1 MKKPIYE
8 NPIVLREVT
17 IERYQRKILQN
28 VNIVVGRGELVYL
41 TGTVGAGKSSLLEF
55 IYGELPHS
63 SEGDASVLGY
73 NLKTIGRR
81 QRQAMRRA
89 MGIVFQSSDQLL
101 YDRSVEGNLAFVL
114 KAIGKESKSTL
125 QQRIDAALEKVGMQG
140 LRKAMPHELSGGEA
154 ERVCIARALIKKPE
168 LILLDE
174 PTAGLDNNTAL
185 QIGKVIKEITED
197 GTAVV
202 MTTHN
207 QNVVKSIEGRV
218 LRLDK
223 ATCSVTECAPETEL
237 ISATSTCSEEI
248 TSKEADVSAQT
259 L

>member
-1 MKKPIYE
+1 
-8 NPIVLREVT
+8 
-17 IERYQRKILQN
+17 
-28 VNIVVGRGELVYL
+28 
-41 TGTVGAGKSSLLEF
+41 
-55 IYGELPHS
+55 
-63 SEGDASVLGY
+63 
-73 NLKTIGRR
+73 
-81 QRQAMRRA
+81 
-89 MGIVFQSSDQLL
+89 
-101 YDRSVEGNLAFVL
+101 
-114 KAIGKESKSTL
+114 
-125 QQRIDAALEKVGMQG
+125 
-140 LRKAMPHELSGGEA
+140 MPHELSGGEA
-154 ERVCIARALIKKPE
+154 ERVCIARALIKTPE

-223 ATCSVTECAPETEL
+223 ATCSVTECTPETGL
-237 ISATSTCSEEI
+237 ISATLTCSEEI
-248 TSKEADVSAQT
+248 TSKEADASAQT